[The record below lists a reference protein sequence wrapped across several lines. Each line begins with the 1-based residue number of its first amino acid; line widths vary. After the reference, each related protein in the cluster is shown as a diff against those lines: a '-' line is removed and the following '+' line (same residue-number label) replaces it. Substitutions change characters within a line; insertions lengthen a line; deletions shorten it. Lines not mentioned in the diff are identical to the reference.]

1 MLIASIA
8 IFRVALQPDID
19 EAEKK
24 YYHRIDHRF
33 LVYSEIYFHPKPS
46 INISA
51 VSLSQ
56 IFISYVTTLLR
67 AIT

>member
-8 IFRVALQPDID
+8 IFWVALQPDID

-33 LVYSEIYFHPKPS
+33 LVYSE
-46 INISA
+46 
-51 VSLSQ
+51 
-56 IFISYVTTLLR
+56 LLKTGLG
-67 AIT
+67 ILDF